1 MVWQQIYNPLG
12 NMVLSTLLAA
22 LPVVVMLV
30 GAAQHAF
37 EERFGDD
44 LAEARQYLMQ
54 APVGAGEAA
63 DAAA

>member
-1 MVWQQIYNPLG
+1 MALVALNLQASL
-12 NMVLSTLLAA
+12 VRLAE
-22 LPVVVMLV
+22 MV

-54 APVGAGEAA
+54 MPEAA